1 MKKYTYFKQE
11 EGAPEPLEKSVFH
24 TVRFNEMDIMKVVW
38 HGHYTAMFEDARMA
52 LGDAAG
58 LGYKQFFDRGILLP
72 VRQLH
77 TDYLAPLTY
86 GHTYEVKARLFY
98 SEAVRLNFD
107 FTVLDEQKQIM
118 ARGYT
123 IQLLVNEKGQVL
135 FERPAF
141 YEDIC
146 RLWKQGKLKLN

>member
-1 MKKYTYFKQE
+1 MKKS
-11 EGAPEPLEKSVFH
+11 LEKAVVTQQIVFP
-24 TVRFNEMDIMKVVW
+24 VEFYDVDSMRIVW
-38 HGHYTAMFEDARMA
+38 HGNYVAMFEDARMA

-58 LGYKQFFDRGILLP
+58 LGYRDFFKHGIVLP
-72 VRQLH
+72 VRQMH
-77 TDYLAPLTY
+77 IDYLSPLTY

-98 SEAVRLNFD
+98 SQAVRLNFD
-107 FTVLDEQKQIM
+107 FTVLNEQKQIM

-123 IQLLVNEKGQVL
+123 VQLLVDENKQVL

-141 YEDIC
+141 YEEIC